1 VGWHGGAVAD
11 FRLCLLAKSKK
22 CILDF
27 AAANIP
33 GISMNKPDRAASLL
47 DQTLAAASRD
57 KQTVTPE
64 SKTIAPLV
72 EGVRI
77 REVPTHTD
85 ERGSVVEIYD
95 LRWKW
100 HQAPLVS
107 AHCFTVRPGF
117 VKGWGLHKTH
127 EDRYF
132 ILQGYMDLVLYDPR
146 PESSTCGQ
154 VCRIPMSE
162 LNRRMVNI
170 PKFVWHAEHNVG
182 STDVVVIDMPT
193 EPYDHA
199 NPDKYRLPID
209 TPLIP
214 YSFGGARGW

>member
-1 VGWHGGAVAD
+1 
-11 FRLCLLAKSKK
+11 
-22 CILDF
+22 
-27 AAANIP
+27 
-33 GISMNKPDRAASLL
+33 ML
-47 DQTLAAASRD
+47 DQTLAAASQD

-64 SKTIAPLV
+64 GKTIAVLI

-77 REVPTHTD
+77 RDVPTHVD

-95 LRWKW
+95 LRWLW
-100 HQAPLVS
+100 HPAPVVS
-107 AHCFTVRPGF
+107 AHCFTIRPGF

-132 ILQGYMDLVLYDPR
+132 ILQGDMVLVLYDPR
-146 PESSTCGQ
+146 PDSSTYGH
-154 VCRIPMSE
+154 VCKIPMTE
-162 LNRRMVNI
+162 LNRRLVNI

-199 NPDKYRLPID
+199 NPDKYRLPLD
-209 TPLIP
+209 TDRIP
-214 YSFGGARGW
+214 YKFERRLGW